1 MAGADRYAAG
11 GATGRLSRSARKEIP
26 SMQACVYEQYG
37 PAETVR
43 LAEVATPIPKADE
56 VLVRVRAS
64 AVTTADW
71 RLRTSVFPT
80 GFWLAGRLMLGLVRP
95 RNRVLGMDFA
105 GVVEAV
111 GKRVTRFRVGEAI
124 FGSTH
129 PLRRGAHAEYL
140 TVAESGAVL
149 HKPEFLSDTEAAAVP
164 FGANCALAFLRDVV
178 RLRAGQRVLVVGASG
193 GVGVWAVQLARHFG
207 AEVTGVC
214 SARNVELVRSLGA
227 RRVIDYGSESI
238 TSDGA
243 AYDVIFDTVGVTR
256 FADCRSALA
265 EKGIYIPLNSGLRE
279 IVQALVTSRSA
290 GKRVKFAISE
300 NTREALESIV
310 RLIEAGSVKPI
321 IDDVYPSTQIAEA
334 HRHVE
339 SRHKRGSVI
348 IAL

>member
-1 MAGADRYAAG
+1 
-11 GATGRLSRSARKEIP
+11 
-26 SMQACVYEQYG
+26 MQACVYEQYG

-43 LAEVATPIPKADE
+43 LGEVATPIPKAHE

-71 RLRTSVFPT
+71 RFRASAFPT
-80 GFWLAGRLMLGLVRP
+80 GFWLAGRLMVGLARP
-95 RNRVLGMDFA
+95 RNPVLGMDFA

-111 GKRVTRFRVGEAI
+111 GQRVTRFRAGDAI

-129 PLRRGAHAEYL
+129 PMRRGAHAEYL

-149 HKPEFLSDTEAAAVP
+149 HKPGFLSDAEAAAVP

-178 RLRAGQRVLVVGASG
+178 PLRAGQRVLIVGASG

-214 SARNVELVRSLGA
+214 STRNLELVRSLGA
-227 RRVIDYGSESI
+227 ARVIDYTSESF

-243 AYDVIFDTVGVTR
+243 TYDVIFDTVGVTR
-256 FADCRSALA
+256 FADCRGSLA
-265 EKGIYIPLNSGLRE
+265 EHGVYLPLNLGLPE
-279 IVQALVTSRSA
+279 IVQALMTPRRT
-290 GKRVKFAISE
+290 GKRVKFAVSE

-321 IDDVYPSTQIAEA
+321 IDCVYPNAQIAEA

-348 IAL
+348 VAL